1 MHNLIHFEE
10 GMLLFEGR
18 WFAPVEQLLLTMLL
32 LAAMFFDIK
41 SHRIPNRLVFLG
53 AISAVMFHLISPHGI
68 GPLRSAEGLAVGL
81 IALLPL
87 YAMRA
92 MGAGDIKLMAMAGA
106 FLGPASAVGAVVTVL
121 IAGGVLSLAAAMKNR
136 SIQRMLSNMRFMM
149 THALVGSST
158 GTTVT
163 LDAIPLTAGKVP
175 YAVAIAAG
183 TIIHLWL
190 VRIGHPLLA

>member
-10 GMLLFEGR
+10 GMLLFGGR
-18 WFAPVEQLLLTMLL
+18 WLAPVEQLLLAMLL
-32 LAAMFFDIK
+32 FTAMFFDIK
-41 SHRIPNRLVFLG
+41 SHRIPNCLVFLG
-53 AISAVMFHLISPHGI
+53 AISAVLFHLISPHGI
-68 GPLRSAEGLAVGL
+68 GSLRSAEGLAVGL
-81 IALLPL
+81 IAFLPL

-92 MGAGDIKLMAMAGA
+92 MGAGDVKLMAMAGA
-106 FLGPASAVGAVVTVL
+106 FLGPASAVGAVLTVL
-121 IAGGVLSLAAAMKNR
+121 IAGGVLSLAAALKNR
-136 SIQRMLSNMRFMM
+136 SMQRMLSNMRLLM
-149 THALVGSST
+149 THALVGAST